1 MTSTWVEGQGSGP
14 PDKNKAKQHT
24 QKKLC
29 GIHPIPTTPSL
40 SSTFATKLIC
50 ILASIKIIKIE
61 NVQKNI
67 LC

>member
-1 MTSTWVEGQGSGP
+1 MTSTWVGGQGSGL
-14 PDKNKAKQHT
+14 PDKNKAEQYKT
-24 QKKLC
+24 KKFC
-29 GIHPIPTTPSL
+29 GICPIPTTPSL
-40 SSTFATKLIC
+40 SSIFATKLMS